1 MQFDGDEIN
10 VELSLCNTEDE
21 TFYPPI
27 YIATFLGDGSL
38 FRVDSIAE
46 ELHAGE
52 CAELTITYSQ
62 TELKQ
67 KEVPFP
73 IAIIANNVGYGI
85 AQDGGLTFECDLLD
99 NTVSLNGRPCT
110 LTLPNVITP
119 NGDGVNDVFVPLLE
133 GDFGSMELTIYNKW
147 GQKVYQTSGVD
158 HVVWTAERDADGVYY
173 GVVDYQCL
181 LTGKKVLTSHT
192 SITVIR

>member
-1 MQFDGDEIN
+1 M
-10 VELSLCNTEDE
+10 
-21 TFYPPI
+21 
-27 YIATFLGDGSL
+27 
-38 FRVDSIAE
+38 
-46 ELHAGE
+46 
-52 CAELTITYSQ
+52 
-62 TELKQ
+62 
-67 KEVPFP
+67 PFP

-147 GQKVYQTSGVD
+147 GQRCTKQVVLIRLCGLQSGMQMACIM
-158 HVVWTAERDADGVYY
+158 VWLIINVF
-173 GVVDYQCL
+173 
-181 LTGKKVLTSHT
+181 
-192 SITVIR
+192 